1 MVSAF
6 TLVLII
12 AGRERGRERFFY
24 FFLSASLS
32 VIARVICVV
41 AGIVYLE
48 ELVRSGIHS
57 TSVIARGDLLVSA
70 IEIGGRP
77 V

>member
-1 MVSAF
+1 M
-6 TLVLII
+6 
-12 AGRERGRERFFY
+12 
-24 FFLSASLS
+24 S

-41 AGIVYLE
+41 AGIMYLE

-57 TSVIARGDLLVSA
+57 MSVIARWGLLVSA
-70 IEIGGRP
+70 IETGGRP